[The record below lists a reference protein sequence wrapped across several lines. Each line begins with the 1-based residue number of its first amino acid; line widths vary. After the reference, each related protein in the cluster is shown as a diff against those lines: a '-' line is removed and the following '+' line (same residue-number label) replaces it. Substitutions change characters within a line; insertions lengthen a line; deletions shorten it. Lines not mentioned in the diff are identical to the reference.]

1 MKTKNASKVAPRN
14 IFGTEILWTHHQT
27 LKWQVIWRKNYTCQ
41 KKGNFFLPFLGQ
53 FNWTIAACLLL
64 AWLLVYVCIIKGI
77 TENPIIIY
85 ITAIYPYVVLIIFL
99 IRALTLPGMGD
110 GIAYLFIPQ
119 VKYLN
124 KIDVDILGFTRKIW
138 PLFSVGKVERSYGM
152 VRRRNPDIFLT
163 WFGFWRPNCILFLQ
177 SCK

>member
-1 MKTKNASKVAPRN
+1 MNLCINLMYLHEFFRAFKHPYHGLIVQKHISPTWLTMKTKNASKVAPRN

-27 LKWQVIWRKNYTCQ
+27 LKWQVICRKNYNFE
-41 KKGNFFLPFLGQ
+41 KKKNKIFLLFLGQ

-110 GIAYLFIPQ
+110 GIAYLFTPQ
-119 VKYLN
+119 VQYLN
-124 KIDVDILGFTRKIW
+124 RIDVDILGLKT
-138 PLFSVGKVERSYGM
+138 
-152 VRRRNPDIFLT
+152 
-163 WFGFWRPNCILFLQ
+163 
-177 SCK
+177 

>member
-1 MKTKNASKVAPRN
+1 MV
-14 IFGTEILWTHHQT
+14 
-27 LKWQVIWRKNYTCQ
+27 
-41 KKGNFFLPFLGQ
+41 PFLGQ

-110 GIAYLFIPQ
+110 GIAYLFTPQ

-124 KIDVDILGFTRKIW
+124 RIDQRGAGI
-138 PLFSVGKVERSYGM
+138 
-152 VRRRNPDIFLT
+152 
-163 WFGFWRPNCILFLQ
+163 
-177 SCK
+177 

>member
-1 MKTKNASKVAPRN
+1 MTYYEDEECLKSGTTKYFWYRDTLNASPN
-14 IFGTEILWTHHQT
+14 IEMAGNLTEKLQFW
-27 LKWQVIWRKNYTCQ
+27 KKKRK
-41 KKGNFFLPFLGQ
+41 KKFLIFLGQ

-110 GIAYLFIPQ
+110 GIAYLFTPQ
-119 VKYLN
+119 VQYLN
-124 KIDVDILGFTRKIW
+124 RIDVDILGFKT
-138 PLFSVGKVERSYGM
+138 
-152 VRRRNPDIFLT
+152 
-163 WFGFWRPNCILFLQ
+163 
-177 SCK
+177 